1 MAWEFFS
8 KTEIPKQQLNKPH
21 AIQFA
26 EAICKLHGNPKPV
39 VFVLLDDKNIPTVHF
54 WGGPDDPKEMSR
66 VLNDIALTI
75 KKASI
80 QMAGA

>member
-1 MAWEFFS
+1 MAWEFFGQS
-8 KTEIPKQQLNKPH
+8 QEKTELKKPD
-21 AIQFA
+21 AIKFA
-26 EAICKLHGNPKPV
+26 EAICKLHGNPTPI
-39 VFVLLDDKNIPTVHF
+39 VFVLMDDKHIPTVHF
-54 WGGPDDPKEMSR
+54 WGGPDDPKELSK